1 MRILRFMLLRLVV
14 PEKIVQALA
23 ERVGRNESEP
33 LKPRHVGDVPADA
46 AG

>member
-33 LKPRHVGDVPADA
+33 LKSRHVGHVPADA